1 MKTLDYT
8 QLNAKT
14 SKSTAEELQQLLAN
28 YQVFY
33 TNMRGFHWNVK
44 GRGFYQ
50 LHELFEKMY
59 DDAAEKV
66 DEIAERILM
75 LGEVPSHNFSN
86 YLKVS
91 QIKETGVVS
100 DPDEIVKLILD
111 SLKALIAQEHKI
123 LEIASEGNDE
133 ATTTMIGDFLS
144 EQEKSVWMLTSF
156 LS

>member
-14 SKSTAEELQQLLAN
+14 AKSTAEELQQLLAN

-75 LGEVPSHNFSN
+75 LGEVPAHNFSN

-144 EQEKSVWMLTSF
+144 EQEKTVWMLTSF

>member
-14 SKSTAEELQQLLAN
+14 AKSTAEELQQLLAN

-75 LGEVPSHNFSN
+75 LGEVPAHNFSE

-91 QIKETGVVS
+91 QVKETGIVS
-100 DPDEIVKLILD
+100 DPDEIVNLILD
-111 SLKALIAQEHKI
+111 SLKTIITQEHKV
-123 LEIASEGNDE
+123 LDIASAGNDE
-133 ATTTMIGDFLS
+133 ATTTMMGDFLS
-144 EQEKSVWMLTSF
+144 EQEKTVWMLTSY

>member
-8 QLNAKT
+8 LLNEKT
-14 SKSTAEELQQLLAN
+14 AKSTAEELQQLLAN

-75 LGEVPSHNFSN
+75 LGEIPAHNFSN

-111 SLKALIAQEHKI
+111 SLKTLITHERKI

-144 EQEKSVWMLTSF
+144 EQEKTVWMLTSF